1 MNNDMC
7 RYISMTSFE
16 LRYRYKTTSNK
27 LMFEAVAGT
36 ILSCDHFLLT
46 SQYAVLYPFSIQHL
60 DIPCGIKIYSFLL
73 SYVAESVK
81 LTELRISESR
91 FSNSSYLRYK

>member
-1 MNNDMC
+1 MNNDLC

-46 SQYAVLYPFSIQHL
+46 IVNMLCCTHFLSNTWTYPA
-60 DIPCGIKIYSFLL
+60 G
-73 SYVAESVK
+73 
-81 LTELRISESR
+81 
-91 FSNSSYLRYK
+91 